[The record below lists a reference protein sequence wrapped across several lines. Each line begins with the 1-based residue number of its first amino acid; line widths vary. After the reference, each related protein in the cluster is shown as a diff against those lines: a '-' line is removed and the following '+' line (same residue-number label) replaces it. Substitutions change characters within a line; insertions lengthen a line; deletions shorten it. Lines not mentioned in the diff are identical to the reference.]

1 MRKYYRS
8 TVNLRLGLR
17 YDLRGPAE
25 PERLYPALLEHAA
38 RAEAAGIDSLWISE
52 RPFARAAVVPAA
64 LPLLAAVAARTTQI
78 RVGSALLPL
87 PLYHPLR
94 LAEDAATLDGLCGGR
109 LELGLGL
116 GEHTE
121 GFDGF
126 GVPVT
131 GRLERFEESLLVL
144 RQAWGQGP
152 VQFEGQYYQ
161 LAGPEVFPKP
171 VQPQGPPLWIGASAG
186 SGVRLA
192 ARLADGFVAGTRR
205 AAERFLQVRGE
216 AGRDPGAARVALE
229 VGGAASP
236 EPAEAL
242 AALAAESAPLADTP
256 GELHLLVPVLDP
268 LSRSAPGLGLAPEAL
283 ERLQERVWRPFC
295 RRQEGTSR
303 PVTD

>member
-52 RPFARAAVVPAA
+52 RPFAQAAVVPAA
-64 LPLLAAVAARTTQI
+64 LPLLAAIAACTTHI

-116 GEHTE
+116 GEHAE
-121 GFDGF
+121 GFHGF
-126 GVPVT
+126 GVPVR
-131 GRLERFEESLLVL
+131 GRLERFEESLQIL
-144 RQAWGQGP
+144 RQAWAEGP
-152 VQFEGQYYQ
+152 VAFQGQYYR

-171 VQPQGPPLWIGASAG
+171 VQRRGPPVWIGASADA
-186 SGVRLA
+186 GVRLA
-192 ARLADGFVAGTRR
+192 ARLADGFVAGTRL
-205 AAERFLQVRGE
+205 AAEHFLRLWSQTGRERG
-216 AGRDPGAARVALE
+216 GARVALE
-229 VGGAASP
+229 VPGAAHP
-236 EPAEAL
+236 EPAQARV
-242 AALAAESAPLADTP
+242 ALAAEGAPFAPAP

-268 LSRSAPGLGLAPEAL
+268 LSGSTPGLGLAPEAL
-283 ERLQERVWRPFC
+283 ERLRERIWRPFC
-295 RRQEGTSR
+295 DRQEGGLR
-303 PVTD
+303 RGPD

>member
-1 MRKYYRS
+1 MH
-8 TVNLRLGLR
+8 LRLGLR

-25 PERLYPALLEHAA
+25 PERLYPAILEHAA
-38 RAEAAGIDSLWISE
+38 RAEAAGFDGLWISE

-64 LPLLAAVAARTTQI
+64 LPLLAAMAARTTQI

-94 LAEDAATLDGLCGGR
+94 LAEDAATIDGLSGGR

-126 GVPVT
+126 GVPVQ
-131 GRLERFEESLLVL
+131 GRFERFEESLLVL
-144 RQAWGQGP
+144 RQAWGGGP
-152 VQFEGQYYQ
+152 VQFEGQYFR

-171 VQPQGPPLWIGASAG
+171 VQRPGPPVWIGASAEP
-186 SGVRLA
+186 GVRLA

-205 AAERFLQVRGE
+205 TAERFLQVWRE
-216 AGRDPGAARVALE
+216 TGRDPERARVAVE
-229 VGGAASP
+229 VAGAAHP
-236 EPAEAL
+236 DATQAR
-242 AALAAESAPLADTP
+242 AALATEIRALGATP

-268 LSRSAPGLGLAPEAL
+268 LSGSAPGLGLAPEAL
-283 ERLQERVWRPFC
+283 DRLQERVWRPF
-295 RRQEGTSR
+295 RHEQESGSR
-303 PVTD
+303 LNMA

>member
-1 MRKYYRS
+1 
-8 TVNLRLGLR
+8 VNLRLGLR

-121 GFDGF
+121 GFHGF
-126 GVPVT
+126 GVPVA

-144 RQAWGQGP
+144 RQAWGVGP
-152 VQFEGQYYQ
+152 VRFEGQYYR
-161 LAGPEVFPKP
+161 LVGPEVHPKP
-171 VQPQGPPLWIGASAG
+171 VQRQGPPVWIGASAE

-192 ARLADGFVAGTRR
+192 ARLADGFLAGTRR

-216 AGRDPGAARVALE
+216 AGLDPRAARVALE
-229 VGGAASP
+229 VGGAACP
-236 EPAEAL
+236 EPAAAL
-242 AALAAESAPLADTP
+242 AALTAESAPLADAP

-268 LSRSAPGLGLAPEAL
+268 LSGSAPGLGLAPEAL
-283 ERLQERVWRPFC
+283 ERLQDRIWRPFC
-295 RRQEGTSR
+295 DRQEGASR
-303 PVTD
+303 PESD